1 MRALWSE
8 LPTMEV
14 LPLCVFRVRVRRI
27 KLNNSFRS
35 SKNFSQNIWVK
46 PARIAMKMVERN

>member
-14 LPLCVFRVRVRRI
+14 LPLCLFHVRVRRI